1 MLFSDTH
8 SCRDMCARVCDF
20 VKNFDI
26 FFVYDLCYVENRSE
40 EIEREKSFHRR
51 AITTRSTHN
60 DRGEHFK
67 ASKRCIHADDDDDD
81 VFFKA
86 HFSLQLKVK
95 ANKVLFFMVR
105 VFLTPPHHII
115 YINPYSQM
123 DIFTFQSVRW
133 SFRISYILLRLSLPP
148 RELAVVSS
156 SCFTC
161 V

>member
-8 SCRDMCARVCDF
+8 SCRDVCARVCDF

-40 EIEREKSFHRR
+40 EIERKKFPQASHHHDRHTTIADRTFQSFNAMYTCWWWRWW
-51 AITTRSTHN
+51 
-60 DRGEHFK
+60 
-67 ASKRCIHADDDDDD
+67 C
-81 VFFKA
+81 FFKA

-133 SFRISYILLRLSLPP
+133 SFRISYILLQSFFAA